1 MIDNLI
7 KELKDRFKDKVP
19 IEDAVEYVKMAFNFG
34 ELKSENSF
42 KFRRFDKEY
51 VSKFSE
57 FKYIPNPYNGG
68 DDDFIIADMIRKEYT
83 YGEYGSELFSD
94 INALNRDFY
103 NYTIK
108 ELIKEQYKMWRDVSP
123 LPDKESK
130 V

>member
-1 MIDNLI
+1 MLDNLI

-51 VSKFSE
+51 VYKFSE

-108 ELIKEQYKMWRDVSP
+108 ELIKEQYKM
-123 LPDKESK
+123 
-130 V
+130 

>member
-1 MIDNLI
+1 MLDNLI

-19 IEDAVEYVKMAFNFG
+19 IEDAIEYVKMAFNFG

-51 VSKFSE
+51 VDKFSE